1 MMNTIV
7 WIIQGLLAA
16 FFLMAGTGKISK
28 STEEHIKER
37 HILPG
42 QSAMP
47 IRLLGVAEL
56 LGCIGII
63 MPWAMGIC
71 RVLTPIAALG
81 FATVMI
87 GAIAIQARRRDYTML
102 AVPVVL
108 LVFCGIV
115 AWYRFSYL
123 IDAIP

>member
-1 MMNTIV
+1 MLNIIV

-16 FFLMAGTGKISK
+16 FFVMAGTGKITK

-37 HILPG
+37 HILPE

-63 MPWAMGIC
+63 VPWWFGILP
-71 RVLTPIAALG
+71 VLTPVAACCFGL
-81 FATVMI
+81 VII
-87 GAIAIQARRRDYTML
+87 GAIIIQARRRDYQML

-108 LVFCGIV
+108 LVLCAVV
-115 AWYRFSYL
+115 AWYRFRL
-123 IDAIP
+123 RPV